1 MAHDGVGPVGALGDP
16 MKTIEDRPS
25 IARPVVADPPGPR
38 PRHTP
43 PRPTFRLTVVI
54 PSYNEPRIGD
64 TVRRVRA
71 ELAPHGLVED
81 LEIVVV
87 DDGSQDDSHLL
98 AVAAG
103 ADQVIVQEENR
114 GKGAAVRQGMLAA
127 RGRVVA
133 FTDADLSYAPE
144 QLLTLLD
151 QAEAGWDVVVGNR
164 AHPDSQALGE
174 TGPGRAIGS
183 RCINR
188 LVRTVLGGCTH
199 DLADTQCGL
208 KALRADAA
216 RAIFSHSRIDGFAFD
231 VEVLHLAD
239 RFSLR
244 VTDVPVIVANS
255 PRSTVNVGRD
265 AARLARDLLRI
276 RRWARGAYDEPAVD
290 VRAHVLARCD

>member
-1 MAHDGVGPVGALGDP
+1 
-16 MKTIEDRPS
+16 MKTIEARPS
-25 IARPVVADPPGPR
+25 AARPAAGDPPWR
-38 PRHTP
+38 SRHDAPGT
-43 PRPTFRLTVVI
+43 TFRLTVVI
-54 PSYNEPRIGD
+54 PSYNEPRIGE

-71 ELAPHGLVED
+71 ELAPHGLLED
-81 LEIVVV
+81 LEIIVV
-87 DDGSQDDSHLL
+87 DDGSHDDSHLL

-103 ADQVIVQEENR
+103 ADQVIVQAANR

-144 QLLTLLD
+144 QLLALLER
-151 QAEAGWDVVVGNR
+151 AEAGWDVVVGNR
-164 AHPDSQALGE
+164 AHPDSQALGDA
-174 TGPGRAIGS
+174 GRGRAIGS

-188 LVRTVLGGCTH
+188 LIRTVLGGCTL
-199 DLADTQCGL
+199 DLEDTQCGL

-216 RAIFSHSRIDGFAFD
+216 RTIFSRSRVDGFAFD

-265 AARLARDLLRI
+265 AARLACDLLRI
-276 RRWARGAYDEPAVD
+276 RRWALGAYDEPAVD
-290 VRAHVLARCD
+290 VRAHVVAHGR